1 MKSLHKNIGQR
12 IALLRQENHITQ
24 AQLAELLDISIK
36 HCSEVERGLACL
48 SLEKLVA
55 LCSILSTDLDY
66 LVRGIDRRPSEE
78 TNIPSYIT
86 KIFDTE
92 DYNQKELLQEYL
104 LLFKKISEQNHQ
116 PQQRRYG

>member
-66 LVRGIDRRPSEE
+66 LVRGIDKRPSDEM
-78 TNIPSYIT
+78 NIPSYIT
-86 KIFDTE
+86 KIFDTG
-92 DYNQKELLQEYL
+92 DNNQKELLQGSL
-104 LLFKKISEQNHQ
+104 LLSNKI
-116 PQQRRYG
+116 PQQSN

>member
-66 LVRGIDRRPSEE
+66 LVRGIDKRPSDEM
-78 TNIPSYIT
+78 NIPFYIT
-86 KIFDTE
+86 R
-92 DYNQKELLQEYL
+92 
-104 LLFKKISEQNHQ
+104 KKTDKNYF
-116 PQQRRYG
+116 R